1 MSDQT
6 PRKNYIIGYDRN
18 SVILPYPRQ
27 TDLPRRDQQLERY
40 YAVSQWM
47 GFVNSSPNAS
57 QALRSAWK
65 EEQRDAGNAV
75 ITQLLFTNERIRRT
89 LQSILDYAENP
100 NDPTINAGGMTEAE
114 LLIGIAGQAQF
125 GIDTLDALQR

>member
-6 PRKNYIIGYDRN
+6 PLKNYIVGYDRN
-18 SVILPYPRQ
+18 SVILPYPHQ
-27 TDLPRRDQQLERY
+27 ADLPRRDQQLERY
-40 YAVSQWM
+40 FAVSQWV

-75 ITQLLFTNERIRRT
+75 ITQLLFTNERLRGAFQAI
-89 LQSILDYAENP
+89 IDYAEHP
-100 NDPTINAGGMTEAE
+100 EAPTVNAGGMTEAE
-114 LLIGIAGQAQF
+114 RLSGAASHAMF
-125 GIDTLDALQR
+125 GIDTIDALKR